1 MTQIERK
8 NNSMK
13 KRKKKEL
20 LNVWDDLYELKFRA
34 YFFGYYVNNYFIN
47 ELIIDFGPMKRSTH
61 IKFGKENKM
70 ISSDLRA
77 TAFDKVE
84 YKKELKTLADGRIA
98 DSSYRFI
105 KRKKRKQDDK
115 KFLITWAKAL
125 RDETISIIAPFVE
138 KHKTEIGL
146 TGHPFFDFNSIKKKK
161 KTKKEKSDK
170 RKGED

>member
-1 MTQIERK
+1 
-8 NNSMK
+8 MK
-13 KRKKKEL
+13 KRERKEL
-20 LNVWDDLYELKFRA
+20 LNVWDDLHKLKFRA

-47 ELIIDFGPMKRSTH
+47 ELIIDFGPMNRSTH

-77 TAFDKVE
+77 TAYDNVE
-84 YKKELKTLADGRIA
+84 HKKELKKLADDRVA
-98 DSSYRFI
+98 DSSYRFN
-105 KRKKRKQDDK
+105 KRKKRKQGDK

-125 RDETISIIAPFVE
+125 RTETISIIAPFVK

-146 TGHPFFDFNSIKKKK
+146 TGHPFFDFRSIKKKK
-161 KTKKEKSDK
+161 KIKKEKSDK